1 MAMENLAIEK
11 MAMEKM
17 ALYLNGHG
25 TFDHGKLAMY
35 VNGDGKFGSGEIGHE
50 KKAIE
55 RLAMEIIVMEI
66 NNGHRNKFYLDFI
79 HIVYIENKNK
89 SFLPKTSTKR

>member
-1 MAMENLAIEK
+1 
-11 MAMEKM
+11 
-17 ALYLNGHG
+17 
-25 TFDHGKLAMY
+25 MY

-66 NNGHRNKFYLDFI
+66 YNGHRNKFYLDFI

-89 SFLPKTSTKR
+89 SFLPNTSTKR